1 MMYLWQGALLRAA
14 GDNPTIACACK
25 WHLSLK
31 AFCLEET
38 RAQCMAS
45 ILQQTTATA
54 DPVWKQ

>member
-1 MMYLWQGALLRAA
+1 MMYLWQGA